1 MQTFSARE
9 VEIFARGIPHPEG
22 VVFDADGWLYT
33 GSATPN
39 YTDPGAIYR
48 IAPDGRRI
56 EKFADTGGRVLGLA
70 FDRRGDLVVCDG
82 KLGAVFRI
90 EPSGRAHLFA
100 ERAGERKIRLPNFLV
115 FDADGQ
121 LYVSDS
127 GTAKAGERT
136 GAIFRFAP
144 DGAGTVFLDGLIFAN
159 GLALSAQGDVLYVVE
174 TRDDRVLRVPI
185 QSDGD
190 AGTPDIYVDHLTS
203 GPDGLAVDE
212 WENLY
217 ITVTRANQIVCI
229 APSGERVALVAD
241 PTGERIWMPSNLAFG
256 PPHQR
261 GLYIANLFGDYIS
274 RLVIDATR

>member
-1 MQTFSARE
+1 
-9 VEIFARGIPHPEG
+9 
-22 VVFDADGWLYT
+22 
-33 GSATPN
+33 
-39 YTDPGAIYR
+39 
-48 IAPDGRRI
+48 
-56 EKFADTGGRVLGLA
+56 
-70 FDRRGDLVVCDG
+70 
-82 KLGAVFRI
+82 
-90 EPSGRAHLFA
+90 
-100 ERAGERKIRLPNFLV
+100 
-115 FDADGQ
+115 
-121 LYVSDS
+121 
-127 GTAKAGERT
+127 
-136 GAIFRFAP
+136 
-144 DGAGTVFLDGLIFAN
+144 
-159 GLALSAQGDVLYVVE
+159 
-174 TRDDRVLRVPI
+174 VLRVPI